1 MPQDFLFVS
10 HKIYLSAQKNF
21 TRPGAL
27 STLPGMGRNR
37 AYDVIVAGAGH
48 NGLTTAA
55 YLARAGLQVLVVE
68 KNDWVGGA
76 AVSRSLHDGWTYSN
90 CSYVCSL
97 LRREIVRDLDLP
109 KYGLQVIPYEGG
121 ASFTRD
127 GDYFAYYSDAGALR
141 REMARHSLRDAD
153 AYGRYSRAIMRQC
166 RFIRP
171 FLLRDAPDPTSLRP
185 RDLSEMAYLVKK
197 AHGLGKKELG
207 ETLRFWTMSI
217 GDFLDE
223 HFENDLI
230 KAHLAGSGI
239 IGTGLGVYSP
249 GTAYV
254 LLHHYMGDIDGGI
267 GAWGFARGGM
277 GAISDAL
284 GAAVEAAG
292 GTIRKGAGV
301 EEILVRDGHVTGV
314 ALEDGAEFLAP
325 VVASNMDVK
334 RTFLTHIDRAALP
347 EEFTRAV
354 ERFKIRGSSAKLNI
368 ALDRMPDF
376 PAAPD
381 HASFLRGD
389 MHASTSLWELE
400 RAYDDWKAGL
410 VSERPYI
417 DMLIPSQIDPTLAP
431 PGSQM
436 MTVFVQYAPYDLKV
450 DGVRAARNWDDAQ
463 RRAMSETVLDQMSV
477 ACPDIRE
484 RVVHMEVRSPLDI
497 EREVGL
503 TEGNIFQGELTF
515 DQLFFNRPVPG
526 YAQYDTPI
534 RGLYICGSSAH
545 PGGGVMGAPGANA
558 ARAILRR
565 ETDHKRMKGY
575 AA

>member
-1 MPQDFLFVS
+1 MPDN
-10 HKIYLSAQKNF
+10 K
-21 TRPGAL
+21 
-27 STLPGMGRNR
+27 
-37 AYDVIVAGAGH
+37 YDAIIAGAGH

-55 YLARAGLQVLVVE
+55 YLARAGMRVLVVE
-68 KNDWVGGA
+68 KNDWIGGA
-76 AVSRSLHDGWTYSN
+76 AVSRSLHEGWTYSN

-97 LRREIVRDLDLP
+97 LRREIARDLDLP

-127 GDYFAYYSDAGALR
+127 GDYFAYYSDHNALR
-141 REMARHSLRDAD
+141 REMARHSVRDAD
-153 AYGRYSRAIMRQC
+153 AYRNYAQAIMRQC

-171 FLLRDAPDPTSLRP
+171 FLLREAPDPASLRP
-185 RDLSEMAYLVKK
+185 RDLGELAYLVKK
-197 AHGLGKKELG
+197 AHGLGSRELA

-230 KAHLAGSGI
+230 KAHMAGSGI

-277 GAISDAL
+277 GAISKAI
-284 GAAVEAAG
+284 AASFEDHG
-292 GTIRKGAGV
+292 GTIHTGAAIDKILSNDGRV
-301 EEILVRDGHVTGV
+301 EGV
-314 ALEDGAEFLAP
+314 ALEDGKVFRAP
-325 VVASNMDVK
+325 VVASNMDIK
-334 RTFLTHIDRAALP
+334 RTILHHVDQAELP
-347 EEFTRAV
+347 DTFTRAV
-354 ERFKIRGSSAKLNI
+354 SNFKIRGSSAKLNI
-368 ALDRMPDF
+368 ALDAFPDF
-376 PAAPD
+376 PAAPQ

-389 MHASTSLWELE
+389 MHASGSLFELE
-400 RAYDDWKAGL
+400 RAYDEWKVGQWSAK
-410 VSERPYI
+410 PYI
-417 DMLIPSQIDPTLAP
+417 DMLIPSQIDPTMAP
-431 PGSQM
+431 TGAHM
-436 MTVFVQYAPYDLKV
+436 MTVFVQYAPYDLAV
-450 DGVRAARNWDDAQ
+450 EGVRSADNWNDRRRQAMADA
-463 RRAMSETVLDQMSV
+463 VLDQISV

-484 RVVHMEVRSPLDI
+484 RVVHMEVRSPLEI

-526 YAQYDTPI
+526 WSQYDLPI
-534 RGLYICGSSAH
+534 RGLYLCGSSAH

-558 ARAILRR
+558 ARAILR
-565 ETDHKRMKGY
+565 DSKRHGRMTGY

>member
-1 MPQDFLFVS
+1 MTENT
-10 HKIYLSAQKNF
+10 K
-21 TRPGAL
+21 
-27 STLPGMGRNR
+27 
-37 AYDVIVAGAGH
+37 YDAIIAGAGH

-55 YLARAGLQVLVVE
+55 YLARAGLRVLVVE
-68 KNDWVGGA
+68 KNDWIGGA
-76 AVSRSLHDGWTYSN
+76 AVSRSLHEGWTYSN

-109 KYGLQVIPYEGG
+109 KFGLQVIPYEGG
-121 ASFTRD
+121 ASFTKS
-127 GDYFAYYSDAGALR
+127 GDYFAYYSDHDALR
-141 REMARHSLRDAD
+141 REMARHSPRDAD
-153 AYGRYSRAIMRQC
+153 AYARYSQAIMRQC

-185 RDLSEMAYLVKK
+185 RDLNELAYLVKK
-197 AHGLGKKELG
+197 AHGLGSRELG

-217 GDFLDE
+217 GDLLDE

-254 LLHHYMGDIDGGI
+254 LLHHYMGDLDGGI

-277 GAISDAL
+277 GAITAAM
-284 GAAVEAAG
+284 GAAFEHFG
-292 GTIRKGAGV
+292 GTIRTGSGV
-301 EEILVRDGHVTGV
+301 EEFIVENGRVIGV
-314 ALEDGAEFLAP
+314 ALENGDTFHAP

-334 RTFLTHIDRAALP
+334 RTFLKHVPRAKLP
-347 EEFTRAV
+347 GDFATAV

-368 ALDRMPDF
+368 ALDRMPDM
-376 PAAPD
+376 PAAPP

-389 MHASTSLWELE
+389 MHVSESLMELE
-400 RAYDDWKAGL
+400 RAYDDWKDGRWSAK
-410 VSERPYI
+410 PYI
-417 DMLIPSQIDPTLAP
+417 DMLIPSQIDPTMAP
-431 PGSQM
+431 SGSHM
-436 MTVFVQYAPYDLKV
+436 MTVFVQYAPYDLEV
-450 DGVRAARNWDDAQ
+450 NGTRSGANWDDAQ
-463 RRAMSETVLDQMSV
+463 RAAMAEVVIDRIAI

-484 RVVHMEVRSPLDI
+484 RIVHKEVRSPADI

-515 DQLFFNRPVPG
+515 DQLLFNRPVPG
-526 YAQYDTPI
+526 FSQYESPI
-534 RGLYICGSSAH
+534 KGLYLVGSSAH

-565 ETDHKRMKGY
+565 ETRDNRMKGY

>member
-1 MPQDFLFVS
+1 MSLQS
-10 HKIYLSAQKNF
+10 S
-21 TRPGAL
+21 
-27 STLPGMGRNR
+27 
-37 AYDVIVAGAGH
+37 YDAIVVGAGH

-68 KNDWVGGA
+68 KNDWIGGA
-76 AVSRSLHDGWTYSN
+76 AVSRSLYEGWTYSN

-97 LRREIVRDLDLP
+97 LRREIARDLDLP

-127 GDYFAYYSDAGALR
+127 GDYFAYYSDHNALR
-141 REMARHSLRDAD
+141 REMARHSPRDAD
-153 AYGRYSRAIMRQC
+153 AYQAYSQAIMRQC

-171 FLLRDAPDPTSLRP
+171 FLLRDAPDPASLNP
-185 RDLSEMAYLVKK
+185 RDLGEMAYLVKK

-277 GAISDAL
+277 GAISNAI
-284 GAAVEAAG
+284 GACFEDHG
-292 GTIRKGAGV
+292 GTIHKGAGV
-301 EEILVRDGHVTGV
+301 EEILTKHGRVVGV
-314 ALEDGAEFLAP
+314 ALEDGKEFRAP

-334 RTFLTHIDRAALP
+334 RTFLEHVDRYQLP
-347 EEFTRAV
+347 LDFQRAV

-368 ALDRMPDF
+368 SLDKLPEF
-376 PAAPD
+376 PAAPV
-381 HASFLRGD
+381 HASFIRGD
-389 MHASTSLWELE
+389 MHASESLWELE
-400 RAYDDWKAGL
+400 RAYDDWKNGRW
-410 VSERPYI
+410 SERPYI
-417 DMLIPSQIDPTLAP
+417 DMLIPSQIDPTMAP
-431 PGSQM
+431 PGSHM
-436 MTVFVQYAPYDLKV
+436 MTVFVQYAPYDLEVNGK
-450 DGVRAARNWDDAQ
+450 RSARNWDDAH
-463 RRAMSETVLDQMSV
+463 RTTMAETVLDQMSV
-477 ACPDIRE
+477 ACPDIRD
-484 RVVHMEVRSPLDI
+484 RVLHMEVRSPL
-497 EREVGL
+497 ELENEVGL

-515 DQLFFNRPVPG
+515 DQLFFNRPIPG
-526 YAQYDTPI
+526 YSQYDSPI
-534 RGLYICGSSAH
+534 AGLYMCGSSAH

-558 ARAILRR
+558 ARAIIRR
-565 ETDHKRMKGY
+565 EAKHTRMKGY

>member
-1 MPQDFLFVS
+1 MSLKS
-10 HKIYLSAQKNF
+10 
-21 TRPGAL
+21 
-27 STLPGMGRNR
+27 

-48 NGLTTAA
+48 NGLTAAA
-55 YLARAGLQVLVVE
+55 YLARAGLDVLVVE
-68 KNDWVGGA
+68 KNDWIGGA
-76 AVSRSLHDGWTYSN
+76 AVSRSLHEGWTYSN

-97 LRREIVRDLDLP
+97 LRREIARDLDLP

-127 GDYFAYYSDAGALR
+127 GDHFAYYSDHNALR
-141 REMARHSLRDAD
+141 REMARHSPRDAD
-153 AYGRYSRAIMRQC
+153 AYQRYAQAIMRQC

-171 FLLRDAPDPTSLRP
+171 FLLRNAPDPLSLRP
-185 RDLSEMAYLVKK
+185 RDLSEMAYLVRR
-197 AHGLGKKELG
+197 AWNLGSRELA

-217 GDFLDE
+217 GDFLDQ

-277 GAISDAL
+277 GAISAAL
-284 GAAVEAAG
+284 AASFEDHG
-292 GTIRKGAGV
+292 GTILTGSGV
-301 EEILVRDGHVTGV
+301 GEILTRGGRVTGV
-314 ALEDGAEFLAP
+314 ALEDGREFRAP

-334 RTFLTHIDRAALP
+334 RTFLKTLNPDALP
-347 EEFTRAV
+347 DDFRTAV
-354 ERFKIRGSSAKLNI
+354 ARFKIRGSSAKLNI
-368 ALDRMPDF
+368 ALDRMPAF
-376 PAAPD
+376 PAAPE

-389 MHASTSLWELE
+389 MHVSESLPELE
-400 RAYDDWKAGL
+400 RAYDDWKAGRW
-410 VSERPYI
+410 SDRPYI
-417 DMLIPSQIDPTLAP
+417 DMLIPSQIDPTMAP
-431 PGSQM
+431 TGAHM
-436 MTVFVQYAPYDLKV
+436 MTVFVQYAPYELEV
-450 DGVRAARNWDDAQ
+450 NGSRSGENWDDA
-463 RRAMSETVLDQMSV
+463 RREALARTVLDQMEI
-477 ACPDIRE
+477 ACPDIRDRIE
-484 RVVHMEVRSPLDI
+484 HMEVRSPLDL

-526 YAQYDTPI
+526 YAGYDSPV
-534 RGLYICGSSAH
+534 RGLYLCGSSAH

-558 ARAILRR
+558 ARTILRR
-565 ETDHKRMKGY
+565 ETRNNRMAGY